1 MLRKVMGI
9 IVSVTAYGETSLIL
23 NVFTKDLGV
32 IGVMAK
38 GAKNIKSKL
47 RSYVMPFTFGYFYIY
62 YKENKLSTLKEV
74 DIIDQ
79 FKNIHEDITLISYLN
94 YIVSLSYECYKESKV
109 NNIFNIMI
117 EGLKKIDDKLD
128 PMVISNIIEVK
139 YLDYLGV
146 GINLDSC
153 SICGNNKDIITIS
166 LDDGGLIC
174 KNCLKDQ
181 TIYNIKMVKLLR
193 MYYYV
198 DIKNIGKL
206 DIKDDIKNNIN
217 MFLSMYYD
225 KYTGIYLK
233 SKNFLNKVI
242 DFYV

>member
-9 IVSVTAYGETSLIL
+9 IVSVTSYGETSLIL

-242 DFYV
+242 DF

>member
-47 RSYVMPFTFGYFYIY
+47 RGYVMPFTFGYFYIY

-242 DFYV
+242 DF

>member
-109 NNIFNIMI
+109 DNIFNIMI

-174 KNCLKDQ
+174 KNCLNEQ

-198 DIKNIGKL
+198 DIKSIGKL

-233 SKNFLNKVI
+233 SKNFLNKII
-242 DFYV
+242 DF

>member
-174 KNCLKDQ
+174 KNCLNDQ

-233 SKNFLNKVI
+233 SKNFLNKII
-242 DFYV
+242 DF

>member
-174 KNCLKDQ
+174 KNCLNDQ

-242 DFYV
+242 DF

>member
-1 MLRKVMGI
+1 M
-9 IVSVTAYGETSLIL
+9 
-23 NVFTKDLGV
+23 
-32 IGVMAK
+32 
-38 GAKNIKSKL
+38 AKNIKSKL
-47 RSYVMPFTFGYFYIY
+47 RSFVMPFTFGYFYIY

-174 KNCLKDQ
+174 KNCLNDQ

-198 DIKNIGKL
+198 DINKITKL
-206 DIKDDIKNNIN
+206 DIKDEVKKEIN
-217 MFLSMYYD
+217 EFIEMYYD

-233 SKNFLNKVI
+233 SKAFLKQLESLKSI
-242 DFYV
+242 S

>member
-23 NVFTKDLGV
+23 NVFTKDLGI

-174 KNCLKDQ
+174 KNCLNDQ

-242 DFYV
+242 DF

>member
-128 PMVISNIIEVK
+128 PMVISNIIE
-139 YLDYLGV
+139 
-146 GINLDSC
+146 
-153 SICGNNKDIITIS
+153 
-166 LDDGGLIC
+166 
-174 KNCLKDQ
+174 
-181 TIYNIKMVKLLR
+181 
-193 MYYYV
+193 
-198 DIKNIGKL
+198 
-206 DIKDDIKNNIN
+206 
-217 MFLSMYYD
+217 
-225 KYTGIYLK
+225 
-233 SKNFLNKVI
+233 
-242 DFYV
+242 

>member
-23 NVFTKDLGV
+23 NVFTKDLGI

-174 KNCLKDQ
+174 KNCLNDQ

-233 SKNFLNKVI
+233 SKNFLNKII
-242 DFYV
+242 DF

>member
-23 NVFTKDLGV
+23 NVFTKDLGI

-47 RSYVMPFTFGYFYIY
+47 RGYVMPFTFGYFYIY

-174 KNCLKDQ
+174 KNCLNDQ

-242 DFYV
+242 DF

>member
-23 NVFTKDLGV
+23 NVFTKDLGI

-174 KNCLKDQ
+174 KNCLNEQ
-181 TIYNIKMVKLLR
+181 TIYNIRMVKLLR

-242 DFYV
+242 DF

>member
-47 RSYVMPFTFGYFYIY
+47 RGYVMPFTFGYFYIY

-174 KNCLKDQ
+174 KNCLNDQ

-242 DFYV
+242 DF

>member
-174 KNCLKDQ
+174 KNCLNDQ
-181 TIYNIKMVKLLR
+181 TIYNIKMIKLLR

-242 DFYV
+242 DF

>member
-9 IVSVTAYGETSLIL
+9 IVSVTAYGEKSLIL

-109 NNIFNIMI
+109 DNIFNIMI

-174 KNCLKDQ
+174 KNCLNEQ

-198 DIKNIGKL
+198 DIKSIGKL

-233 SKNFLNKVI
+233 SKNFLNKII
-242 DFYV
+242 DF

>member
-9 IVSVTAYGETSLIL
+9 IVSVTSYGETSLIL

-47 RSYVMPFTFGYFYIY
+47 RGYVMPFTFGYFYIY

-174 KNCLKDQ
+174 KNCLNDQ

-242 DFYV
+242 DF

>member
-9 IVSVTAYGETSLIL
+9 IVSVTSYGETSLIL
-23 NVFTKDLGV
+23 NVFTKDLGI

-47 RSYVMPFTFGYFYIY
+47 RGYVMPFTFGYFYIY

-174 KNCLKDQ
+174 KNCLNDQ

-242 DFYV
+242 DF

>member
-9 IVSVTAYGETSLIL
+9 IVSVTSYGETSLIL

-174 KNCLKDQ
+174 KNCLNDQ

-233 SKNFLNKVI
+233 SKNFLNKII
-242 DFYV
+242 DF

>member
-174 KNCLKDQ
+174 KNCLNEQ
-181 TIYNIKMVKLLR
+181 TIYNIRMVKLLR

-242 DFYV
+242 DF

>member
-242 DFYV
+242 DF